1 MGNSAR
7 ILKGN
12 KMTILEHASD
22 VQELKCVLPEMV
34 KCDNCS
40 NGINLFQVMNQNKDL
55 QNYLNSDWF
64 LGYSD
69 FSNDEFGTF
78 VIKLVRVR
86 VPEHKEIYLRAD
98 GFTSSQIRDLRSF
111 YFDNKFRGE
120 WIENEFGWIFFPLM
134 NSIVYYCKN
143 HIFNC
148 DYCNNFHPFNEHF
161 SMDNDYL
168 ACESC
173 FDEYGCTCD
182 NCGDCFDKDNCT
194 WIHCDEVWYCE
205 GCMNKIGRAHV

>member
-1 MGNSAR
+1 
-7 ILKGN
+7 
-12 KMTILEHASD
+12 MTILEHASD

-40 NGINLFQVMNQNKDL
+40 NEINLFQVMNQNKDL

-111 YFDNKFRGE
+111 Y
-120 WIENEFGWIFFPLM
+120 
-134 NSIVYYCKN
+134 
-143 HIFNC
+143 
-148 DYCNNFHPFNEHF
+148 
-161 SMDNDYL
+161 
-168 ACESC
+168 
-173 FDEYGCTCD
+173 
-182 NCGDCFDKDNCT
+182 
-194 WIHCDEVWYCE
+194 
-205 GCMNKIGRAHV
+205 